1 MPIYKVKRI
10 YDPISKPDGFRVLVD
25 RLWPRGFKKE
35 DARLDLWFKEIAPSS
50 TLRKWFDHE
59 DEKWEIFKK
68 RYLEELTENKK
79 KVAEF
84 VDLLKPHKTVTL
96 LYAAH
101 NKEHNHAEVLK
112 IYLETEN

>member
-10 YDPISKPDGFRVLVD
+10 YDPIDKHDGFRILVD
-25 RLWPRGFKKE
+25 RLWPRGFKK
-35 DARLDLWFKEIAPSS
+35 DDTRLDFWFKEVAPSP

-59 DEKWEIFKK
+59 DEKWEVFKK
-68 RYLEELTENKK
+68 RYLEELRENKK
-79 KVAEF
+79 KVDEF
-84 VDLLKPHKTVTL
+84 VDLLRSYKIVTL

-101 NKEHNHAEVLK
+101 NKEHNHVEVLK